1 MNKDLKN
8 NTIRINLSP
17 TEYIPLENHF
27 VNQNPIIGPFPKDME
42 QAIFG
47 MGCFWGPERHF
58 WQIPGVFST
67 AVGYTGGQKENPT
80 YEEVCNGTTGHVEV
94 VMIIFQPKEIT
105 YNKLLQN
112 FWESHNPTQGMRQQ
126 SDVGSQY
133 RSAIFVNSEEQL
145 RLATRSLNQYQSKLS
160 NAVVNDS
167 SALKSNVLG
176 DITTEITLLEKFYYA
191 ETYHQQYLAKNIN
204 GYCSMKGT
212 GVSCAI

>member
-80 YEEVCNGTTGHVEV
+80 YEEVCSGTTGHVEV
-94 VMIIFQPKEIT
+94 VMIIFQPREIT

-112 FWESHNPTQGMRQQ
+112 FWESHNPTQCMRQQ

-167 SALKSNVLG
+167 TALKSNVLG
-176 DITTEITLLEKFYYA
+176 DITTEIILLEKFYYA

>member
-1 MNKDLKN
+1 
-8 NTIRINLSP
+8 
-17 TEYIPLENHF
+17 
-27 VNQNPIIGPFPKDME
+27 
-42 QAIFG
+42 
-47 MGCFWGPERHF
+47 
-58 WQIPGVFST
+58 
-67 AVGYTGGQKENPT
+67 
-80 YEEVCNGTTGHVEV
+80 
-94 VMIIFQPKEIT
+94 
-105 YNKLLQN
+105 
-112 FWESHNPTQGMRQQ
+112 MRQQ

-212 GVSCAI
+212 GVSCSI